1 MDATEVTLVT
11 GQRYE
16 IAGSPEEV
24 EHAIIAASRG
34 SIMQLAWL
42 TERGSEAA
50 IGINPACIA
59 SLRTLAPDERPGPG
73 PD

>member
-1 MDATEVTLVT
+1 MNTTEVTLVT

-42 TERGSEAA
+42 TECDGGPAV
-50 IGINPACIA
+50 GINPATIV
-59 SLRTLAPDERPGPG
+59 SLRAITRDSSSGPG
-73 PD
+73 PA

>member
-1 MDATEVTLVT
+1 MDVTEVTLLT

-42 TERGSEAA
+42 TEHAGGAA

-59 SLRTLAPDERPGPG
+59 SLRALG
-73 PD
+73 PDAPAEPGRD